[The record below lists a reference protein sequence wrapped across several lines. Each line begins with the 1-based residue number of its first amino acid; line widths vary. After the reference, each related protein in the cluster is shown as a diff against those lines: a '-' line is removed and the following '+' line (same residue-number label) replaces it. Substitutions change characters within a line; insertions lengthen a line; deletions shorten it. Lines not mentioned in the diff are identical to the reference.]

1 MIQIDLIDFS
11 KDRGVTSKNDGARY
25 LFCAIDSFTRFAWVK
40 PMKRKNQKVAAETY
54 EEMSREFGRKPQRVL
69 CDSGGEFTSNLFRQ
83 MLRRHGSKLIA
94 INRKAGTVERFQ
106 RTLQSLIY
114 KCIASTS
121 SKRFVHRLED
131 LVKSYNNRRHRM
143 IKMTPA
149 EAELEENLEDVRK
162 NVKKNYDK
170 IKKRKPR
177 FKIGDKVRVKIR
189 RNTFTRGYQ
198 DSFSEEVFQIFNI
211 NTVLPRVT
219 YTLSE
224 LDDEAKT
231 VEGTFYAE
239 ELQRVGGKLFKQP
252 QVLVSQRDE
261 NGRVKHRL
269 RLFVGKNKKRVE
281 GWFSDE
287 ELKRM
292 RGQ

>member
-1 MIQIDLIDFS
+1 M
-11 KDRGVTSKNDGARY
+11 
-25 LFCAIDSFTRFAWVK
+25 
-40 PMKRKNQKVAAETY
+40 
-54 EEMSREFGRKPQRVL
+54 
-69 CDSGGEFTSNLFRQ
+69 
-83 MLRRHGSKLIA
+83 
-94 INRKAGTVERFQ
+94 
-106 RTLQSLIY
+106 
-114 KCIASTS
+114 
-121 SKRFVHRLED
+121 
-131 LVKSYNNRRHRM
+131 
-143 IKMTPA
+143 
-149 EAELEENLEDVRK
+149 EDVRK

-198 DSFSEEVFQIFNI
+198 DTFTEEVFQIFNI

-224 LDDEAKT
+224 LDDEAKK